1 MNAPETQSAR
11 SDSHFQYFP
20 GNYRWSAE
28 MMVVLSTA
36 PYGGSE
42 VSEVMRTGASLR
54 DKVGDDEAWFD
65 AWVKA
70 ADLRM
75 STAQAAE
82 AKKHPITAAL
92 NYLRACFYYQIG
104 DHSRQPKDDLA
115 MAVYKKSL
123 ECFRKFAAL
132 TDRPKIELVELP
144 SKAGSFPAYFVHAEN
159 TGGKPAPCV
168 VRFGGFDTQKEIQ
181 YLRGVPDLVR
191 RGFSCLLVDGP
202 GQGEAIRFRGM
213 HMRYDFDVAGS
224 AALDYLQTRKDVDM
238 KRVAILAM
246 SLGGYYAPRCAAM
259 DSRFSACIAWGP
271 IWDYHATWAR
281 RIKALKEAA
290 LPVPAEHL
298 LWATGTETYEDALR
312 KLEGFKSG
320 DIAHKVTVPFLL
332 MHGEEDAQVPRA
344 DADKLFAAI
353 ASKDKTMRVF
363 TAQEGGAQ
371 HCQRDYL
378 SLACDTVADW
388 LEERFKK

>member
-1 MNAPETQSAR
+1 MNAPEIR

-28 MMVVLSTA
+28 MLVVLSTA
-36 PYGGSE
+36 PFGGSE
-42 VSEVMRTGASLR
+42 VSEVMRIGSRLQ

-65 AWVKA
+65 EWVKG
-70 ADLRM
+70 ADLRLQ
-75 STAQAAE
+75 TAQAAE
-82 AKKHPITAAL
+82 AAGHKFTAAQ

-104 DHSRQPKDDLA
+104 DHSRQPKDDIA
-115 MAVYKKSL
+115 MAAYKKSL

-132 TDRPKIELVELP
+132 TDRPRIECVELP
-144 SKAGSFPAYFVHAEN
+144 SKHGAFAAYYIHAEN
-159 TGGKPAPCV
+159 AKNKRAPCV

-213 HMRYDFDVAGS
+213 HMRYDFDIAGT
-224 AALDYLQTRKDVDM
+224 AALDYLETRDDVDM
-238 KRVAILAM
+238 KRVAILSM

-259 DSRFSACIAWGP
+259 DSRFAACIAWGP
-271 IWDYHATWAR
+271 IWDYHATWVKR
-281 RIKALKEAA
+281 LQKIKEAA

-298 LWATGTETYEDALR
+298 LWACGVETYDEALK
-312 KLEGFKSG
+312 KLDGFKSG
-320 DIAHKVTVPFLL
+320 DVAGKVTVPFLL
-332 MHGEEDAQVPRA
+332 LHGAEDAQVSTA
-344 DADKLFAAI
+344 DAEKLFNAI

-363 TAQEGGAQ
+363 TAAEGGAQ

-378 SLACDTVADW
+378 TLACDTVADW
-388 LEERFKK
+388 LEDRFNK

>member
-1 MNAPETQSAR
+1 MNAPTPPAKTPA
-11 SDSHFQYFP
+11 HFQYFP

-28 MMVVLSTA
+28 MLAVLSTA
-36 PYGGSE
+36 PFGGSE
-42 VSEVMRTGASLR
+42 ISEIDRIGRALR
-54 DKVGDDEAWFD
+54 DEVGDDEAWFD
-65 AWVKA
+65 EWVKG

-75 STAQAAE
+75 QAAQSAE
-82 AKKHPITAAL
+82 ANGHKFTAAS

-104 DHSRQPKDDLA
+104 DHSRQPKDDIA
-115 MAVYKKSL
+115 MAVYQKSL
-123 ECFRKFAAL
+123 ACFRQFAAL
-132 TDRPKIELVELP
+132 ADRPRIEVVELP
-144 SKAGSFPAYFVHAEN
+144 SKHGSFAAYFIHAEN
-159 TGGKPAPCV
+159 ATSKRTPCV

-213 HMRYDFDVAGS
+213 HMRHDFDITGT
-224 AALDYLQTRKDVDM
+224 AALDYLETRDDVDM

-259 DSRFSACIAWGP
+259 DSRYSACIAWGP
-271 IWDYHATWAR
+271 IWDYHATWEK
-281 RIKALKEAA
+281 RIKALNEAA

-298 LWATGTETYEDALR
+298 LWTCGVETYEDALK

-320 DIAHKVTVPFLL
+320 DVASKVTVPFLL
-332 MHGEEDAQVPRA
+332 LHGDEDAQVSRA

-363 TAQEGGAQ
+363 TEEEGGAQ

-378 SLACDTVADW
+378 TLACDTVADW
-388 LEERFKK
+388 LEDRFK

>member
-1 MNAPETQSAR
+1 MNAPDIR

-28 MMVVLSTA
+28 MLVVLSTA
-36 PYGGSE
+36 PFGGSE
-42 VSEVMRTGASLR
+42 VSEVMRIGSRLR
-54 DKVGDDEAWFD
+54 DKVGDDEAWFHE
-65 AWVKA
+65 WVIG

-75 STAQAAE
+75 HTAQAAE
-82 AKKHPITAAL
+82 AKGHKLTAAS

-104 DHSRQPKDDLA
+104 DHARQPKDALA
-115 MAVYKKSL
+115 MAAYQKSL
-123 ECFRKFAAL
+123 DCFRKFAAL
-132 TDRPKIELVELP
+132 TDRPKIEVVELP
-144 SKAGSFPAYFVHAEN
+144 SKDGAFAAYFIHAEN
-159 TGGKPAPCV
+159 AAAKRAPCV

-213 HMRYDFDVAGS
+213 HMRHDFDIAGS
-224 AALDYLQTRKDVDM
+224 AALDYLQTRNDVDM

-259 DSRFSACIAWGP
+259 DARYAACIAWGP
-271 IWDYHATWAR
+271 IWDYHAIWAK
-281 RIKALKEAA
+281 RIQKLQEAA

-298 LWATGTETYEDALR
+298 LWACGVDTYEAALK

-320 DIAHKVTVPFLL
+320 DVAHKVTVPFLL
-332 MHGEEDAQVPRA
+332 LHGAEDAQASTA
-344 DADKLFAAI
+344 DAEKLFNAI

-363 TAQEGGAQ
+363 TAEEGGAQ

-378 SLACDTVADW
+378 TLACDVVADW
-388 LEERFKK
+388 LDDRFRK

>member
-1 MNAPETQSAR
+1 MNAPATR

-28 MMVVLSTA
+28 MLVVLSTA
-36 PYGGSE
+36 PFGGCE
-42 VSEVMRTGASLR
+42 VSEVMRIGARLQS
-54 DKVGDDEAWFD
+54 KVGDDEAWFD
-65 AWVKA
+65 EWVKG
-70 ADLRM
+70 ADLRLQ
-75 STAQAAE
+75 TARDAE
-82 AKKHPITAAL
+82 AKGHKFTAAQ
-92 NYLRACFYYQIG
+92 NYLRANFYYQIA
-104 DHSRQPKDDLA
+104 DHARQPKDDIA
-115 MAVYKKSL
+115 MAAYQKSL

-132 TDRPKIELVELP
+132 TDRPRIEVVELP
-144 SKAGSFPAYFVHAEN
+144 SKHGAFPAYFIHAEN
-159 TGGKPAPCV
+159 ATAQRAPCV

-191 RGFSCLLVDGP
+191 RGISCLLVDGP

-213 HMRYDFDVAGS
+213 HMRYDFDVAGT
-224 AALDYLQTRKDVDM
+224 AALDYLEKRDDVDM
-238 KRVAILAM
+238 KKIAILAM

-271 IWDYHATWAR
+271 IWDYHATWVKR
-281 RIKALKEAA
+281 LKAIQEAA

-298 LWATGTETYEDALR
+298 LWATGTESYDDAL
-312 KLEGFKSG
+312 KVLEGFKSG
-320 DIAHKVTVPFLL
+320 DVAGKVTVPFLL
-332 MHGEEDAQVPRA
+332 MHGEEDAQVSRA

-363 TAQEGGAQ
+363 TAAEGGAQ

-378 SLACDTVADW
+378 TLACDVAGDW
-388 LEERFKK
+388 LEDKLK

>member
-1 MNAPETQSAR
+1 MNAPATR

-28 MMVVLSTA
+28 MLVVLSTA
-36 PYGGSE
+36 PFGGCE
-42 VSEVMRTGASLR
+42 VSEVMRIGARLQS
-54 DKVGDDEAWFD
+54 KVGDDEAWFD
-65 AWVKA
+65 EWVKG
-70 ADLRM
+70 ADLRLQ
-75 STAQAAE
+75 TARDAE
-82 AKKHPITAAL
+82 AKGHKFTAAQ
-92 NYLRACFYYQIG
+92 NYLRANFYYQIA
-104 DHSRQPKDDLA
+104 DHARQPKDDIA
-115 MAVYKKSL
+115 MAAYQKSL

-132 TDRPKIELVELP
+132 TDRPRIEVVELP
-144 SKAGSFPAYFVHAEN
+144 SKHGAFPAYFIHAEN
-159 TGGKPAPCV
+159 ATAQRAPCV

-191 RGFSCLLVDGP
+191 RGISCLLVDGP

-213 HMRYDFDVAGS
+213 HMRYDFDVAGT
-224 AALDYLQTRKDVDM
+224 AALDYLEKRDDVDM
-238 KRVAILAM
+238 KKIAILAM

-271 IWDYHATWAR
+271 IWDYHATWVKR
-281 RIKALKEAA
+281 LKAIQEAA

-298 LWATGTETYEDALR
+298 LWATGTESYDDAL
-312 KLEGFKSG
+312 KVLEGFKSG
-320 DIAHKVTVPFLL
+320 DVAGKVTVPFLL
-332 MHGEEDAQVPRA
+332 MHGEEDAQVSRA

-363 TAQEGGAQ
+363 TAAEGGAQ

-378 SLACDTVADW
+378 TLACDTVADW
-388 LEERFKK
+388 LLDRFTK

>member
-1 MNAPETQSAR
+1 MNAPEIR

-28 MMVVLSTA
+28 MLVVLSTA
-36 PYGGSE
+36 PFGGSE
-42 VSEVMRTGASLR
+42 VSEVMRIGARLR

-65 AWVKA
+65 EWVKG
-70 ADLRM
+70 ADLRL
-75 STAQAAE
+75 QAAQTAE
-82 AKKHPITAAL
+82 AQGHKFTAAS

-104 DHSRQPKDDLA
+104 DHARQPKDHIA
-115 MAVYKKSL
+115 MAAYQKSL
-123 ECFRKFAAL
+123 DCFRKFAAL
-132 TDRPKIELVELP
+132 SDRPRIEVVELP
-144 SKAGSFPAYFVHAEN
+144 SPHGAFAAYYIHAEN
-159 TGGKPAPCV
+159 ATDKRAPCV

-213 HMRYDFDVAGS
+213 HMRHDFDIAGS
-224 AALDYLQTRKDVDM
+224 AALDYLATRDDVDM
-238 KRVAILAM
+238 QRVAILSM

-259 DSRFSACIAWGP
+259 DPRFAACIAWGP
-271 IWDYHATWAR
+271 IWDYHQTWVKR
-281 RIKALKEAA
+281 LQKIKEAA

-298 LWATGTETYEDALR
+298 LWACGVETYDAALK

-320 DIAHKVTVPFLL
+320 AIADKVTVPFLL
-332 MHGEEDAQVPRA
+332 LHGAEDAQVSTA
-344 DADKLFAAI
+344 DAEKLFNAI

-363 TAQEGGAQ
+363 TADEGGAQ

-378 SLACDTVADW
+378 TLACDTVADW
-388 LEERFKK
+388 LEDRFKK

>member
-1 MNAPETQSAR
+1 MNAPATR

-28 MMVVLSTA
+28 MLVVLSTA
-36 PYGGSE
+36 PFGGCE
-42 VSEVMRTGASLR
+42 VSEVMRIGARLQS
-54 DKVGDDEAWFD
+54 KVGDDEAWFD
-65 AWVKA
+65 EWVKG
-70 ADLRM
+70 ADLRLQ
-75 STAQAAE
+75 TARDAE
-82 AKKHPITAAL
+82 AKGHKFTAAQ
-92 NYLRACFYYQIG
+92 NYLRANFYYQIA
-104 DHSRQPKDDLA
+104 DHARQPKDDIA
-115 MAVYKKSL
+115 MAAYQKSL

-132 TDRPKIELVELP
+132 TDRPRIEVVELP
-144 SKAGSFPAYFVHAEN
+144 SKHGAFPAYFIHAEN
-159 TGGKPAPCV
+159 ATAQRAPCV

-191 RGFSCLLVDGP
+191 RGISCLLVDGP

-213 HMRYDFDVAGS
+213 HMRYDFDVAGT
-224 AALDYLQTRKDVDM
+224 AALDYLEKRDDVDM
-238 KRVAILAM
+238 KKIAILAM

-271 IWDYHATWAR
+271 IWDYHATWVKR
-281 RIKALKEAA
+281 LKAIQEAA

-298 LWATGTETYEDALR
+298 LWATGTESYDDAL
-312 KLEGFKSG
+312 KVLEGFKSG
-320 DIAHKVTVPFLL
+320 DVAGQVTVPFLL
-332 MHGEEDAQVPRA
+332 MHGEEDAQVSRA

-363 TAQEGGAQ
+363 TAAEGGAQ

-378 SLACDTVADW
+378 TLACDTVADW
-388 LEERFKK
+388 LLDRFTK

>member
-1 MNAPETQSAR
+1 MNAPEVRSAP

-42 VSEVMRTGASLR
+42 VSEVFRTAATLR

-70 ADLRM
+70 GDLRL

-82 AKKHPITAAL
+82 AKKHNITAAL

-115 MAVYKKSL
+115 MAVYKKSVD
-123 ECFRKFAAL
+123 CFRKFAAL
-132 TDRPKIELVELP
+132 TDRPKIEVVELP

-159 TGGKPAPCV
+159 TGGKRAPCV

-213 HMRYDFDVAGS
+213 HMRHDFDVAGS
-224 AALDYLQTRKDVDM
+224 AALDYLQTRDDVDM

-259 DSRFSACIAWGP
+259 DSRYSACIAWGP
-271 IWDYHATWAR
+271 IWDYHAVWAK
-281 RIKALKEAA
+281 RIQALKQAA

-298 LWATGTETYEDALR
+298 LWATGTDTYEQALT

-320 DIAHKVTVPFLL
+320 DVAGKVTVPFLL
-332 MHGEEDAQVPRA
+332 MHGEEDAQVSRA

-388 LEERFKK
+388 LDDRFNK

>member
-1 MNAPETQSAR
+1 MNAPATR

-28 MMVVLSTA
+28 MLVVLSTA
-36 PYGGSE
+36 PFGGCE
-42 VSEVMRTGASLR
+42 VSEVMRIGARLQS
-54 DKVGDDEAWFD
+54 KVGDDEAWFD
-65 AWVKA
+65 EWVKG
-70 ADLRM
+70 ADLRLQ
-75 STAQAAE
+75 TARDAE
-82 AKKHPITAAL
+82 AKGHKFTAAQ
-92 NYLRACFYYQIG
+92 NYLRANFYYQIA
-104 DHSRQPKDDLA
+104 DHARQPKDDIA
-115 MAVYKKSL
+115 MAAYQKSL

-132 TDRPKIELVELP
+132 TDRPRIEVVELP
-144 SKAGSFPAYFVHAEN
+144 SKHGAVPAYFIHAEN
-159 TGGKPAPCV
+159 ATAQRAPCV

-191 RGFSCLLVDGP
+191 RGISCLLVDGP

-213 HMRYDFDVAGS
+213 HMRYDFDVAGT
-224 AALDYLQTRKDVDM
+224 AALDYLEKRDDVDM
-238 KRVAILAM
+238 KKIAILAM

-271 IWDYHATWAR
+271 IWDYHATWVKR
-281 RIKALKEAA
+281 LKAIQEAA

-298 LWATGTETYEDALR
+298 LWATGTESYDDAL
-312 KLEGFKSG
+312 KVLEGFKSG
-320 DIAHKVTVPFLL
+320 DVAGKVTVPFLL
-332 MHGEEDAQVPRA
+332 MHGEEDAQVSRA

-363 TAQEGGAQ
+363 TAAEGGAQ

-378 SLACDTVADW
+378 TLACDTVADW
-388 LEERFKK
+388 LLDRFTK

>member
-1 MNAPETQSAR
+1 MNSLATPANTR
-11 SDSHFQYFP
+11 SDTYFQFFP

-28 MMVVLSTA
+28 MLVMLSTA

-54 DKVGDDEAWFD
+54 DKVGDDDAWFE

-75 STAQAAE
+75 NAATE
-82 AKKHPITAAL
+82 AETGKHKLTAAS

-104 DHSRQPKDDLA
+104 DHARQPKDDVA

-123 ECFRKFAAL
+123 DCFHKFAAL
-132 TDRPKIELVELP
+132 TDRPKIEVVELP
-144 SKAGSFPAYFVHAEN
+144 SKHGSFPAYFVHAEN
-159 TGGKPAPCV
+159 TTGRTPCV

-202 GQGEAIRFRGM
+202 GQGEMIRFRGM
-213 HMRYDFDVAGS
+213 HLRYDFDIAGT
-224 AALDYLQTRKDVDM
+224 AALDYLETRNDVDM

-271 IWDYHATWAR
+271 IWDYHATWVK
-281 RIKALKEAA
+281 RIKAIEEAA

-298 LWATGTETYEDALR
+298 LWTCGVETYDEALK
-312 KLEGFKSG
+312 KLEGFKSA
-320 DIAHKVTVPFLL
+320 DVASKVTVPFLL
-332 MHGEEDAQVPRA
+332 LHGAEDAQVSTE
-344 DADKLFAAI
+344 DANKLFAAI

-363 TAQEGGAQ
+363 TAAEGGAQ

-378 SLACDTVADW
+378 SLACDTVGDW
-388 LEERFKK
+388 LEQKFIN

>member
-1 MNAPETQSAR
+1 MTAPEAR
-11 SDSHFQYFP
+11 SSAHFQYFP
-20 GNYRWSAE
+20 GHYRWSAE
-28 MMVVLSTA
+28 MLVVLSTA
-36 PYGGSE
+36 PFGGAEISE
-42 VSEVMRTGASLR
+42 VDRIGRALR

-65 AWVKA
+65 EWVKG

-75 STAQAAE
+75 HAARAAE
-82 AKKHPITAAL
+82 AKGHKLTAAS

-115 MAVYKKSL
+115 MAAYKKSL
-123 ECFRKFAAL
+123 DCFRKFAAL
-132 TDRPKIELVELP
+132 TDRPRIEVVELP
-144 SKAGSFPAYFVHAEN
+144 SKHGSFAAYFIHAEN
-159 TGGKPAPCV
+159 TTGKRSPCV

-213 HMRYDFDVAGS
+213 HMRHDFDVAGS
-224 AALDYLQTRKDVDM
+224 AALDYLETRDDVDM

-259 DSRFSACIAWGP
+259 DKRYSACIAWGA
-271 IWDYHATWAR
+271 IWDYHQTWVK
-281 RIKALKEAA
+281 RIAQLKEAA

-298 LWATGTETYEDALR
+298 LWACGVETYDEALK

-320 DIAHKVTVPFLL
+320 DVAHKVTVPFLL
-332 MHGEEDAQVPRA
+332 MHGAEDAQVSTA
-344 DADKLFAAI
+344 DAEKLFNAI
-353 ASKDKTMRVF
+353 AATDKTLRVF
-363 TAQEGGAQ
+363 TADEGGAQ

-378 SLACDTVADW
+378 TLACDTVADW
-388 LEERFKK
+388 LEDRFNK

>member
-1 MNAPETQSAR
+1 MNAAGSSKSPA
-11 SDSHFQYFP
+11 HFQYFP

-28 MMVVLSTA
+28 MLVVLSTA
-36 PYGGSE
+36 PFGGAE
-42 VSEVMRTGASLR
+42 VSEVDRIGRALR

-65 AWVKA
+65 EWVKG

-75 STAQAAE
+75 HTAQAAE
-82 AKKHPITAAL
+82 AKGHKLTAAS
-92 NYLRACFYYQIG
+92 NYLRACFYFQIG

-132 TDRPKIELVELP
+132 TDRPRIELVELP
-144 SKAGSFPAYFVHAEN
+144 SKQGSFAAYYIHAEN
-159 TGGKPAPCV
+159 ATAKRAPCV

-213 HMRYDFDVAGS
+213 HMRHDFEIAGS
-224 AALDYLQTRKDVDM
+224 AALDYLQTRDDVDM
-238 KRVAILAM
+238 SRVAILAM

-259 DSRFSACIAWGP
+259 DARYSACIAWGP
-271 IWDYHATWAR
+271 IWDYHQTWVKR
-281 RIKALKEAA
+281 MQKLKEAA

-298 LWATGTETYEDALR
+298 LWACGVETYDEALR

-320 DIAHKVTVPFLL
+320 DIAGKVTVPFLL
-332 MHGEEDAQVPRA
+332 LHGAEDAQVSTA
-344 DADKLFAAI
+344 DAERLFNAI

-363 TAQEGGAQ
+363 TAEEGGAQ

-378 SLACDTVADW
+378 TLACDVVADW
-388 LEERFKK
+388 LEDRFKK